1 MSNDE
6 RNFAVCI
13 AQGCAAWR
21 CGDDAEGLGWFQKAA
36 LLWLD
41 QLDQAAPDGEELME
55 SQYRQLAF
63 ELRQAVS
70 LLEQGDSLL
79 ATDRL
84 EAGLLPLLG
93 YSSAGERTERNE

>member
-21 CGDDAEGLGWFQKAA
+21 CGDDAEGIGWFQKAA

-41 QLDQAAPDGEELME
+41 QLEQTEGDGGELLE
-55 SQYRQLAF
+55 AQYRQLAS
-63 ELRQAVS
+63 EVRQTVS
-70 LLEQGDSLL
+70 MLEHGDIAL
-79 ATDRL
+79 AADRL

-93 YSSAGERTERNE
+93 YRADEERIERNE